1 MGQVLESRHEAL
13 RARTEEASAGTG
25 TDSQAKLMRQIETLQ
40 TQYSLASENWQ
51 GIENTLQSRV
61 TALEKERDDTVR
73 SENDARRRA
82 REASNK
88 SRRLQEQ
95 FDETSQKATNFEQE
109 LAERQA
115 HADKVDAR
123 ARQFETQLKEAN
135 AKFERDRQQWQAL
148 LTARLEEEKNRWR
161 QESAGY
167 AAPDPSIASVIESP
181 PGSGRKP
188 AGPDLS
194 AFGITRKGM
203 PPRQFSTEL
212 SIPSHNERPSTRR
225 SWTKTARMASPS
237 LESGRSTPFLNGGG
251 HEAPSIAAADDIMVT
266 ESPPHSTIN
275 DMISVSTANAGPSV
289 QLVERM
295 SAAVRRLESEKAGTQ
310 DELIRLSRQRDEARQ
325 EVVALMSEMEE
336 KRALD
341 QKVERLQQDL
351 SKVEERYQTTLEMLG
366 ERSERVD
373 ELEADV
379 TDLKQMYRELVK
391 TMK

>member
-1 MGQVLESRHEAL
+1 
-13 RARTEEASAGTG
+13 
-25 TDSQAKLMRQIETLQ
+25 MRQIETLQ

-61 TALEKERDDTVR
+61 TALEKERDDTAR
-73 SENDARRRA
+73 SENDVRRRA
-82 REASNK
+82 REASNR

-95 FDETSQKATNFEQE
+95 LDEINQRTSSLEQE
-109 LAERQA
+109 LTERQD

-123 ARQFETQLKEAN
+123 ARQLETQLKDAN
-135 AKFERDRQQWQAL
+135 AKYERDRQQWQTTL
-148 LTARLEEEKNRWR
+148 PVRMEEEKNKWR
-161 QESAGY
+161 QEAAGY

-181 PGSGRKP
+181 PGSARKP
-188 AGPDLS
+188 QTSDLS
-194 AFGITRKGM
+194 GLGITRKGM

-225 SWTKTARMASPS
+225 SYTQPPRMASPS
-237 LESGRSTPFLNGGG
+237 LESGRSTPFLNGSG

-266 ESPPHSTIN
+266 ESPPHSIIN

-310 DELIRLSRQRDEARQ
+310 DELARLSRQRDEARQ
-325 EVVALMSEMEE
+325 EVVVLMSEMEE
-336 KRALD
+336 KRAID
-341 QKVERLQQDL
+341 QKVQKLQQDL
-351 SKVEERYQTTLEMLG
+351 SQVEDRYQTTLEMLG
-366 ERSERVD
+366 EKSERVE

-379 TDLKQMYRELVK
+379 ADLKQMYRELVQ